1 MSIET
6 LIVTVDRDSDAVVRE
21 MNVQTDAIV
30 GNQCAEN
37 SFWSFYE
44 NGRKTVFYNT
54 ADRGIGKNRNIVLK
68 NSQADICVFADDDMT
83 FLDGYP
89 EIVQRAFAECYDGDV
104 LIFNLIEK
112 YPRRYVNRE
121 KKRIHKYNYAKYG
134 AARMAIRRQSII
146 DSGISFSTEFG
157 GGSGYGAGEDTI
169 FLKDC
174 LDRGLKIYAVPYAL
188 AEIDQQAVSTWFN
201 GYNEKYFFDRGAL
214 YARLYP
220 RFWELF
226 CVRFLLRHR
235 KKYKDSMGFWT
246 ALKSMRIGA
255 KEYRTEGE
263 NR

>member
-37 SFWSFYE
+37 SVWSFYE

-89 EIVQRAFAECYDGDV
+89 EIVQKAFAECYDGDV

-121 KKRIHKYNYAKYG
+121 KKRIHKYNYAKCAHG
-134 AARMAIRRQSII
+134 DTPPKHNRFRNKLQRGVRRRKRIRR
-146 DSGISFSTEFG
+146 GRRYNISQ
-157 GGSGYGAGEDTI
+157 
-169 FLKDC
+169 
-174 LDRGLKIYAVPYAL
+174 GL
-188 AEIDQQAVSTWFN
+188 S
-201 GYNEKYFFDRGAL
+201 
-214 YARLYP
+214 
-220 RFWELF
+220 
-226 CVRFLLRHR
+226 
-235 KKYKDSMGFWT
+235 
-246 ALKSMRIGA
+246 
-255 KEYRTEGE
+255 
-263 NR
+263 

>member
-37 SFWSFYE
+37 SVWSFYE

-89 EIVQRAFAECYDGDV
+89 EIVQKAFAECYDGDV

-146 DSGISFSTEFG
+146 DSGISFSAEFG

-188 AEIDQQAVSTWFN
+188 A
-201 GYNEKYFFDRGAL
+201 
-214 YARLYP
+214 
-220 RFWELF
+220 
-226 CVRFLLRHR
+226 
-235 KKYKDSMGFWT
+235 
-246 ALKSMRIGA
+246 
-255 KEYRTEGE
+255 
-263 NR
+263 